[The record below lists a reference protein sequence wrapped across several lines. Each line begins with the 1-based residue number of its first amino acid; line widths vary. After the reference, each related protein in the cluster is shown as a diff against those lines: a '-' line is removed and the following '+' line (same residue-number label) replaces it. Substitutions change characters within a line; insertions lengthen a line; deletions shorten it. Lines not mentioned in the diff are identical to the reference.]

1 MRTCGPGRRRQQE
14 TASSR
19 DPSLRPQDP
28 SLRPQDQ
35 KVAWQ
40 GISRRQQA
48 ASDINAGQADRI
60 QRRGRRG
67 HDEEVHQEGRL
78 SMQLRRGRRGS
89 TNAKARGHSKKP
101 RSNQFRDGAALLQP
115 QTGQL
120 DEVAEVEHGVRS
132 PRLRGAKIEDLTLQL
147 VFEDTLGAPSSSAW
161 QHTQKLRAKLCAIL
175 GSGLPANTCGA
186 GWQTSLWPRAKGVP

>member
-1 MRTCGPGRRRQQE
+1 MTSMPGKRIG
-14 TASSR
+14 S
-19 DPSLRPQDP
+19 
-28 SLRPQDQ
+28 
-35 KVAWQ
+35 
-40 GISRRQQA
+40 
-48 ASDINAGQADRI
+48 NAGVGVGTTRRSTKKDASACSSEEEEEAAQT
-60 QRRGRRG
+60 QRRG
-67 HDEEVHQEGRL
+67 
-78 SMQLRRGRRGS
+78 
-89 TNAKARGHSKKP
+89 AHSKKS
-101 RSNQFRDGAALLQP
+101 RSNQFRDGAALPQP

-132 PRLRGAKIEDLTLQL
+132 LRLRGAKIEDLTLQL